1 VSGPGGQLGGRQPEP
16 KSREPIVFIEEE
28 PAEMSGHSKW
38 STIKRKKGAV
48 DAKRGKIFGKLAKEI
63 TVAARLGGGDPNG
76 NPRLRAAMLAARAE
90 NMPNDNITRA
100 IRRGTGE
107 GGGAALEELV
117 LEGYGPEG
125 VALMVESLTDNKNRT
140 VSDVRHLITKYGGSL
155 GEPGCVAWMFDKK
168 GVIVFDREGIE
179 EDDLLEAAL
188 ECGAEDLQSD
198 ESQFEVLT
206 DPAGFVEVKE
216 ALEARGFKPVLAE
229 LQLRPKTTVRLEAEK
244 AAQQV
249 LKLVEMLEDHDDV
262 NDVFANFDIPDS
274 LLEALL

>member
-1 VSGPGGQLGGRQPEP
+1 
-16 KSREPIVFIEEE
+16 
-28 PAEMSGHSKW
+28 MSGHSKW

-63 TVAARLGGGDPNG
+63 TVSARLGGGDPGG
-76 NPRLRAAMLAARAE
+76 NPRLRAAIAAARAE

-107 GGGAALEELV
+107 GGGAILEEIV

-140 VSDVRHLITKYGGSL
+140 VSDVRHLLTKYGGNL
-155 GEPGCVAWMFDKK
+155 GEPGCVAWMFEKK
-168 GVIVFDREGIE
+168 GVIVFDRDGVK

-198 ESQFEVLT
+198 DSQFEVLT
-206 DPAGFVEVKE
+206 DPASFLEVKE
-216 ALEARGFKPVLAE
+216 TLEAKGFTPVLAE
-229 LQLRPKTTVRLEAEK
+229 LQLRPKTTVRIDAEK
-244 AAQQV
+244 SAQQV
-249 LKLVEMLEDHDDV
+249 LKLVELLEEHDDI
-262 NDVFANFDIPDS
+262 NDVFANFDIPDQ